1 MKAIDVR
8 QTHAELRGT
17 AARIGMAALVAGAL
31 AIGCAAPVRV
41 NTMAAPGASF
51 ANRPTWA
58 WNETAGGEVA
68 RSVAGQYIQQAVAQ
82 QLAAKGYQMAAVGQ
96 ASFWMDYRV
105 VLRQEASLEG
115 FGGGWGGGSL
125 QTVHYTRG
133 TMLIAATD
141 PATGNAL
148 WQGVASTV
156 IDPDGASAADG
167 ARINEVVA
175 KTLQSFP
182 AR

>member
-1 MKAIDVR
+1 MRAIDVR
-8 QTHAELRGT
+8 RMRVVRRGT
-17 AARIGMAALVAGAL
+17 AVRIGMAALVAGVL

-41 NTMAAPGASF
+41 NTMTAPNASF

-82 QLAAKGYQMAAVGQ
+82 QLAAKGYQMASGGQ

-105 VLRQEASLEG
+105 MLRQEASLEG

-133 TMLIAATD
+133 NLLVGATD

-156 IDPDGASAADG
+156 IDPDGSQAGDAE
-167 ARINEVVA
+167 RINDAVA
-175 KTLQSFP
+175 KLMQTFP